1 MTRCG
6 GGVCVHVEAKYV
18 ERTRV
23 VTGEAPDNRRDSG
36 TRRAP
41 WRPEV
46 NQGQALG
53 GQCLIVEVRGRER
66 GYRRRGGQL
75 RISTGMPTTTYW

>member
-6 GGVCVHVEAKYV
+6 GGVCVHVEAEYV

-23 VTGEAPDNRRDSG
+23 FTSEAPDDRRDSG
-36 TRRAP
+36 ARHAP
-41 WRPEV
+41 WCPEV
-46 NQGQALG
+46 NQCEALG
-53 GQCLIVEVRGRER
+53 GQGLIVEVRDRER

-75 RISTGMPTTTYW
+75 RISTGMPTMTYW